1 MSDVPPGMCPCA
13 LFARATEWA
22 ALAGAR
28 WLGRDDQD
36 AAEEAAEVSMLAG
49 LTELPIS
56 GTIVIGPEDG
66 DVLTMDSAVG
76 AGGESFD
83 LAVDPLEGRGV
94 VARGG
99 TGAMSMH
106 AVGPPG

>member
-1 MSDVPPGMCPCA
+1 MSETPIGICPCV

-36 AAEEAAEVSMLAG
+36 AAEEAAEVAMLAG

-56 GTIVIGPEDG
+56 GTVVIGPDDG
-66 DVLTMDSAVG
+66 DTLTMGSAVG
-76 AGGESFD
+76 AGGAWSIT
-83 LAVDPLEGRGV
+83 VPGRGTTLPL
-94 VARGG
+94 AAPL
-99 TGAMSMH
+99 AMSR
-106 AVGPPG
+106 AARS

>member
-1 MSDVPPGMCPCA
+1 MSSAPLHICPCV

-36 AAEEAAEVSMLAG
+36 AAEEAAEVAMLAG

-56 GTIVIGPEDG
+56 GTVVIGPDVG
-66 DVLTMDSAVG
+66 DVLNDG
-76 AGGESFD
+76 
-83 LAVDPLEGRGV
+83 LGRR
-94 VARGG
+94 RGR
-99 TGAMSMH
+99 
-106 AVGPPG
+106 